1 MNNQIKT
8 LSNTPSCPHLLT
20 LFLNDNYLQ
29 DIKNGFFQFM
39 PCLKVLNLSY
49 NRCLTKLPLGISK
62 LVSLQHLDI
71 SLTSILEL
79 PEELKALEKLKYL
92 DMDGTS

>member
-8 LSNTPSCPHLLT
+8 LLNTPSCPHLLT

-29 DIKNGFFQFM
+29 EIKNGFFQFM

-49 NRCLTKLPLGISK
+49 NCCLTKLPSGISK

-71 SLTSILEL
+71 SFTSMLEL